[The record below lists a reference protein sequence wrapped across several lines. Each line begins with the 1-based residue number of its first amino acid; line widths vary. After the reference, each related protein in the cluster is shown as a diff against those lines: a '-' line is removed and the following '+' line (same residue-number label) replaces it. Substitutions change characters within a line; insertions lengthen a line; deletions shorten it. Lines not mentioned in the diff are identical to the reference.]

1 MFELAYLKSHVACSE
16 NVNISFILFPYFFFC
31 LQVILVIVDNKKVT
45 VRVNTTKVD
54 PFFYNPL
61 WDEETPVMIIFL
73 I

>member
-1 MFELAYLKSHVACSE
+1 
-16 NVNISFILFPYFFFC
+16 

-61 WDEETPVMIIFL
+61 WDEETPVMIIF
-73 I
+73 